1 MASGH
6 VQKDDATTA
15 DHEDIESPTLR
26 LEKDSTMQPTR
37 YTEHPMH
44 PAPHHSPAVT
54 MRTHLSLLL
63 LSLVYVF
70 SYIDRNVIAIL
81 IHPIKA
87 EFGASDALLGF
98 LSGLAFALLYA
109 LMSIP
114 LGRLADTNINRRNL
128 VATCCALWSLATM
141 ACGMANHFWQLV
153 IARMTVAIGEAG
165 GMAPSVS
172 MLADL
177 YPKSRRSLAISLYLM
192 GPHVGLIIAMALGG
206 WIAQE
211 YGWRNTFIFFGLP
224 GVVLAFLLWLLVRE
238 PVRGAFDA
246 PEVGNSHSHDP
257 RQSMTRQVYDL
268 LRIPAFRYICFGNA
282 MAGVAGYGY
291 GIWAPSLLVR
301 TYEITLSNAGIV
313 FGLASGISA
322 AVGSVLSGWLCDHL
336 TKRNPRWQLRLP
348 TIGVS
353 LSIPFGIAFVLWPTA
368 GMWSFGEL
376 HVPHAIAFAALFGLF
391 AAWSAPL
398 SFAAVSNMMTHNQ
411 RGISAA
417 VLSLFMTLVGAGFG
431 PLLTGVLS
439 DIFTSSGSENGLAY
453 ALAITVSVLGIT
465 AALFAMAS
473 QPYYAR
479 ILQLSTRP
487 A

>member
-1 MASGH
+1 
-6 VQKDDATTA
+6 
-15 DHEDIESPTLR
+15 
-26 LEKDSTMQPTR
+26 
-37 YTEHPMH
+37 MH
-44 PAPHHSPAVT
+44 SAPPVT
-54 MRTHLSLLL
+54 IRTHLSLLL

-81 IHPIKA
+81 IQPIKA

-109 LMSIP
+109 LMSVP

-141 ACGMANHFWQLV
+141 ACGMASQFWQLV

-172 MLADL
+172 MIADL

-211 YGWRNTFIFFGLP
+211 YGWRYAFIFFGLP
-224 GVVLAFLLWLLVRE
+224 GVILGLLLWLLVKE

-246 PEVGNSHSHDP
+246 PDAKDTHSHNP
-257 RQSMTRQVYDL
+257 HQGITGQVFDL

-301 TYEITLSNAGIV
+301 SYEITLSNAGIV

-322 AVGSVLSGWLCDHL
+322 AVGSVLCGWLCDHL
-336 TKRNPRWQLRLP
+336 TKRNPSWQLRLP
-348 TIGVS
+348 TIGVT
-353 LSIPFGIAFVLWPTA
+353 LSIPFGVAFVLWPTS
-368 GMWSFGEL
+368 GMWTFGEL
-376 HVPHAIAFAALFGLF
+376 HVPHAIVFAALFGLF

-398 SFAAVSNMMTHNQ
+398 SFAAVSNIMTHNQ

-417 VLSLFMTLVGAGFG
+417 VLSLFMTLVGAGLG
-431 PLLTGVLS
+431 PLFTGVLS
-439 DIFTSSGSENGLAY
+439 DLFTASGSESGLAY

-465 AALFAMAS
+465 AVLFTLAS
-473 QPYYAR
+473 QPYHNR

-487 A
+487 N